1 MSKRVPKSV
10 RQTVHNLLTVLAQ
23 QGDLDAMAALGNS
36 QNFLAEEG
44 TLEDGTPLDEES
56 DAEEAPPSSVKVILE
71 CPDGMYVVSP
81 YGTSFLEGGK
91 FLPEGFGEPGFEW
104 PE

>member
-36 QNFLAEEG
+36 QNFLEEEASLEDEG
-44 TLEDGTPLDEES
+44 TSDEES
-56 DAEEAPPSSVKVILE
+56 GSEAEPTSSVKVILE